1 MTLGRKV
8 IHKLLVFF
16 LFTVT
21 LFCESCTAVAI
32 EENGAGE
39 NVLTVDKSTKVKTDE
54 IASNSDEKKDNAIEQ
69 ITKETKKSSIYQE
82 GKASYMSYSMD
93 GGPTASGVKFSVKE
107 LTAAHKTLKFGTL
120 VKVTNKKNGKSV
132 IVKIIDRGPFTKG
145 RVIDMSPAAFKEIA
159 SLNDGVANVTLEVV
173 EKD

>member
-1 MTLGRKV
+1 
-8 IHKLLVFF
+8 
-16 LFTVT
+16 
-21 LFCESCTAVAI
+21 
-32 EENGAGE
+32 
-39 NVLTVDKSTKVKTDE
+39 
-54 IASNSDEKKDNAIEQ
+54 
-69 ITKETKKSSIYQE
+69 
-82 GKASYMSYSMD
+82 MSYSMD

-120 VKVTNKKNGKSV
+120 VKVTNKKNGKFV